1 MKFNWKIGKDKW
13 LILLAVGLLLLVF
26 TIPSGPETEKKML
39 KDAAS
44 GTEASLQEGLVTEAG
59 EPVAVAANA
68 DRTYEQ

>member
-13 LILLAVGLLLLVF
+13 LILLAVGLLLLVL

-44 GTEASLQEGLVTEAG
+44 GTEASLQ
-59 EPVAVAANA
+59 
-68 DRTYEQ
+68 